1 MKKTY
6 KKPICAVCTAL
17 AAIGAA
23 AAGIVAVHK
32 KKPEKIREA
41 QQEAQDNKIY
51 SIDDLSAVNTEKD
64 TENSV
69 CQEPVGQEE
78 KEQQKERQQEQ
89 QKEDDRL

>member
-6 KKPICAVCTAL
+6 IKPICAVCTAL

-23 AAGIVAVHK
+23 AAGIVAVRK
-32 KKPEKIREA
+32 KKTEKIREA
-41 QQEAQDNKIY
+41 QQEAQDIKIY
-51 SIDDLSAVNTEKD
+51 STDDLSAVNTEKD

-69 CQEPVGQEE
+69 CQDRVRQEE
-78 KEQQKERQQEQ
+78 KERPKEQ